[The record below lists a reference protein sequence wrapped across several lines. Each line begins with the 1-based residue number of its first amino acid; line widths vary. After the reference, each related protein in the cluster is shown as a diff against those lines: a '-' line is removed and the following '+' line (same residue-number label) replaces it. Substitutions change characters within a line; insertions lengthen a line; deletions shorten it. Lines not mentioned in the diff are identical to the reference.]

1 MELRRDLIFS
11 LWIFCMPDI
20 NVTITFDFGI
30 GLWFDKFVFIDDF
43 LFSFEIGLEMGDF
56 ELELIDEVSFGHV

>member
-1 MELRRDLIFS
+1 
-11 LWIFCMPDI
+11 MPDI